1 MSIWCG
7 ENYCL
12 VLISPCQMTIRSGAR
27 WMRYIE
33 FYSSFIGDKVIV
45 GENMRAFRPI
55 FGSAVFNSLNADK
68 PTKGMNNW
76 QSCNPFSPHS
86 EVGTITSLMWLQK
99 TSQPGEVYLK
109 LNPAPLNQNQFLI
122 YTFSPLATELTKDDS
137 LRTAQNYKLEVC
149 FFLLPIL
156 IPIKYEWDFW

>member
-1 MSIWCG
+1 
-7 ENYCL
+7 
-12 VLISPCQMTIRSGAR
+12 
-27 WMRYIE
+27 
-33 FYSSFIGDKVIV
+33 
-45 GENMRAFRPI
+45 MRAFGPI
-55 FGSAVFNSLNADK
+55 FGSVVLNSLNADK

-76 QSCNPFSPHS
+76 QSCNPFSPHF

-137 LRTAQNYKLEVC
+137 LRTAQNYKLEILQSCLFFPAANTDTNKVWMKLLINIKNWSFLVC
-149 FFLLPIL
+149 IAEGVHYISLAHMVKVSHACFGGLVSTGLR
-156 IPIKYEWDFW
+156 W